1 MTSPNPDSP
10 RPSGPHSEPAYA
22 ERAYRS
28 PSALAGGVLLLVLG
42 LWMVGDAAV
51 RGTGRTPWVAV
62 AAMLFL
68 APLVVAYTLRP
79 AVFAGPRRLRVRN
92 PFRTVTLPWG
102 CVEGVRAAYSSEVFA
117 GGRKYQLWA
126 IPVSLRARK
135 AAARKA
141 ARAAAEDPQGRTGA
155 TADVSDAAARRAPS
169 DQAVDELRELAE
181 RHAEDEGA
189 QGEPSVRWAY
199 EIIAPSA
206 VGAVALALLLG
217 VG

>member
-135 AAARKA
+135 AA
-141 ARAAAEDPQGRTGA
+141 
-155 TADVSDAAARRAPS
+155 
-169 DQAVDELRELAE
+169 
-181 RHAEDEGA
+181 
-189 QGEPSVRWAY
+189 
-199 EIIAPSA
+199 
-206 VGAVALALLLG
+206 
-217 VG
+217 